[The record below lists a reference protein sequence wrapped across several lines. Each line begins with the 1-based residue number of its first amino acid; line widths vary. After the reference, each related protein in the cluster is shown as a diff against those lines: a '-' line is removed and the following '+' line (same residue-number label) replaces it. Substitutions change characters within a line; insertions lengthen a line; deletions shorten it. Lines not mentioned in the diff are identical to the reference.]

1 MCSGRKALF
10 HIECQRN
17 RAVHLYVCVYV
28 FFSFFFH
35 FKVILAIVFKY
46 SICNPENSLLF
57 STTTHTHTLI
67 VSISCFS
74 SDGMGLVVPARVV
87 TAEEPL
93 LEAVILLT
101 SLLPSE
107 EAPGGVFV
115 GAMSL
120 LLLLLLLVELA
131 L

>member
-1 MCSGRKALF
+1 
-10 HIECQRN
+10 
-17 RAVHLYVCVYV
+17 
-28 FFSFFFH
+28 
-35 FKVILAIVFKY
+35 
-46 SICNPENSLLF
+46 
-57 STTTHTHTLI
+57 
-67 VSISCFS
+67 
-74 SDGMGLVVPARVV
+74 MGLVVPARVV

-101 SLLPSE
+101 PLLLSG

-120 LLLLLLLVELA
+120 LLLLLLLLLLVELA

>member
-1 MCSGRKALF
+1 
-10 HIECQRN
+10 
-17 RAVHLYVCVYV
+17 
-28 FFSFFFH
+28 
-35 FKVILAIVFKY
+35 
-46 SICNPENSLLF
+46 
-57 STTTHTHTLI
+57 
-67 VSISCFS
+67 
-74 SDGMGLVVPARVV
+74 MGLVVPARVV

-101 SLLPSE
+101 PLLPSE

-120 LLLLLLLVELA
+120 LLLLLVVVELA